1 MVFDLDKDK
10 MNSLKNKISQSEK
23 FDFTKDEK
31 DLMFKMTG
39 FDLFNNSELR
49 AILIFFFP
57 IGWLSTI
64 SIFTQLFSSLL

>member
-49 AILIFFFP
+49 AILIL
-57 IGWLSTI
+57 ILSE
-64 SIFTQLFSSLL
+64 QK

>member
-1 MVFDLDKDK
+1 MYVMRLCVVFDLDKDK

-49 AILIFFFP
+49 AILIL
-57 IGWLSTI
+57 ILAE
-64 SIFTQLFSSLL
+64 QK